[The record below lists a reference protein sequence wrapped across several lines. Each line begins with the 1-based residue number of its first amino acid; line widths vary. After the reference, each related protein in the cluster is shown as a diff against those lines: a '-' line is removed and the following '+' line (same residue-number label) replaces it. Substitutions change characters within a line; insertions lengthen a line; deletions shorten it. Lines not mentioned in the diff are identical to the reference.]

1 MSFCL
6 YVAARVFVQYLKWR
20 PKDQSMIAQLQ
31 FLGSAM
37 QALSRKNPLTESFM
51 AQLELDLEG
60 TGIFLGSR
68 PSLWNT
74 APYCPPSK
82 GKEARGILIDVDEP
96 PPQRVP
102 SEIPV
107 NTDAVKCAP
116 ISEIRD
122 SQSAGQSTNNNI
134 FHPQR
139 NSPGSSAY
147 SPFETSINMTVDS
160 AYNHLAPHDPIHISL
175 PNRGKETPFQQR
187 MAMMDQ
193 INGTASEIDF
203 STSGNSN
210 NAKSRSNSYK
220 DTSSNTS
227 FTPPDSSNND
237 PSQVHMN
244 TGNITNPSL
253 SRHSPSPP
261 SMATT
266 STSVAAADVMFF
278 EVPDAAF
285 QAFQPQL
292 FSGPFPGGLSGA
304 DFPMTTTS
312 SNWGDMTDIV
322 EDGRGSVGATTGLTP
337 LASGE
342 WEDMLGTGSTGS
354 YFNGR

>member
-20 PKDQSMIAQLQ
+20 PKDQNMIAQLQ

-74 APYCPPSK
+74 SPFCPPEK
-82 GKEARGILIDVDEP
+82 GKEARGILIDIDDAP
-96 PPQRVP
+96 PRKVP

-116 ISEIRD
+116 IFEIRD
-122 SQSAGQSTNNNI
+122 SQSAGQSTNNTI
-134 FHPQR
+134 FHPQGPQR
-139 NSPGSSAY
+139 NSPASSSY
-147 SPFETSINMTVDS
+147 STFETNINITVDS
-160 AYNHLAPHDPIHISL
+160 AYNHLAPNDPLHFSL
-175 PNRGKETPFQQR
+175 PNRGKDTPFQQR

-193 INGTASEIDF
+193 INGTAPSEIDF
-203 STSGNSN
+203 STSGNS
-210 NAKSRSNSYK
+210 KSRSNSYK

-227 FTPPDSSNND
+227 FTPPDSTNND
-237 PSQVHMN
+237 TTHLQMGS
-244 TGNITNPSL
+244 GSITNPSL

-261 SMATT
+261 SMGT
-266 STSVAAADVMFF
+266 SASVAAADVMFF

-285 QAFQPQL
+285 QTFQPQL
-292 FSGPFPGGLSGA
+292 FSGPFPPGLSGT
-304 DFPMTTTS
+304 DFPMTTTTS
-312 SNWGDMTDIV
+312 SWAEMTDIV
-322 EDGRGSVGATTGLTP
+322 EDGRGSVAASSGLTP
-337 LASGE
+337 IASGE
-342 WEDMLGTGSTGS
+342 WDDMLGTGSAGN
-354 YFNGR
+354 YFANR